1 MIKKLIVVA
10 VVGGLAV
17 AALGKSRIGSY
28 IRTEIK
34 SLRAQAEEHIPPEK
48 EIARLRDEVSL
59 IDKDIKKVV
68 KEQVAKEQERDEL
81 VARKKALDKNL
92 PGMRDR
98 LMARAAVVE
107 SAEERSKAGEKGAT
121 VVFAEGDRPI
131 SLRDAKIK
139 LEVWVNELASAEK
152 EAAHLD
158 AKIASLNRIILKL
171 DAQQSAMK
179 KAKSDLDA
187 AIDELQEDVLALQI
201 QQMESKYQTDDTRVS
216 RIKESIEKQRKR
228 IDLQKRELAKLQG
241 TGDEAAGK
249 SVKEIMAPVT
259 VPVKSEDAAGPAALP
274 KASD

>member
-17 AALGKSRIGSY
+17 AALSKSRFGSY

-34 SLRAQAEEHIPPEK
+34 SLRQQAEDQIPPEK
-48 EIARLRDEVSL
+48 EIARLRDEVNL

-81 VARKKALDKNL
+81 VARKKLLEKNL

-107 SAEERSKAGEKGAT
+107 SAEERAKNGEKDVT
-121 VVFAEGDRPI
+121 VQFTPEDRPV

-139 LEVWVNELASAEK
+139 LEVWVTEVASAEK
-152 EAAHLD
+152 EASHLD

-171 DAQQSAMK
+171 DEQQAAMK
-179 KAKSDLDA
+179 KAKADLDA

-201 QQMESKYQTDDTRVS
+201 QQMESKYQTDDTRTA
-216 RIKESIEKQRKR
+216 RIKEAIEKQRKR

-241 TGDEAAGK
+241 TGDAAATK

-259 VPVKSEDAAGPAALP
+259 TPVKAEGAAGPAAMP
-274 KASD
+274 KASE